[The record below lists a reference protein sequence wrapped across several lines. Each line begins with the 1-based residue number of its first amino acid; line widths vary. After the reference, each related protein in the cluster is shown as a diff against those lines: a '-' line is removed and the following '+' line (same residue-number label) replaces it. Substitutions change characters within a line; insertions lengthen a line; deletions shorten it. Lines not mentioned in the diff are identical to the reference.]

1 MFRKLKM
8 LLVKNYFSI
17 IGFLIKRKLSQKNLV
32 LIKDFSN
39 SEGLV
44 LKTYKPLEKRYFK
57 VNTQCCERTSGII
70 MFDEKTEEMKYWA
83 LGVLYKNKNFK
94 LSSEWKNI

>member
-1 MFRKLKM
+1 MLSKIKLF
-8 LLVKNYFSI
+8 LVKNYFSI
-17 IGFLIKRKLSQKNLV
+17 IGFLIKRKLSHKKLV

-57 VNTQCCERTSGII
+57 VNTQCCEKTSGTV
-70 MFDEKTEEMKYWA
+70 MFNEKTEELKYWA
-83 LGVLYKNKNFK
+83 LGVLYNNKEFK
-94 LSSEWKNI
+94 ISSEWKNF